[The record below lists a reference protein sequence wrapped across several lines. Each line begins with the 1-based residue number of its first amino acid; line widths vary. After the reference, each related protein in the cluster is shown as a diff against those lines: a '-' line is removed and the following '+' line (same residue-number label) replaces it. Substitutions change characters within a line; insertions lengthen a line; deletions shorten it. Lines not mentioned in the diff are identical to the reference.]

1 MLRKWLAAL
10 LIAVLALTGTAL
22 ADAKVTVL
30 GTGTVLMDAD
40 RATIRVGVRELA
52 EDVIA
57 AQSSVNARIEA
68 IVAALE
74 ALGVGEDALST
85 DTISIY
91 PNYEYSGETERI
103 AGYSAYNALSVT
115 IQDIDNVGKI
125 IDAAFEAGA
134 NTLDSVTFSAS
145 DTAEANHQAL
155 ALAVKDAMEKAGVLA
170 EAAGMTLGG
179 IESIRESGGYSYST
193 PVKFARTEAA
203 MDTATR
209 VMASRLEV
217 SATVEVEFELK

>member
-1 MLRKWLAAL
+1 MLRRWLAAL

-74 ALGVGEDALST
+74 ALGVGEDELST

-91 PNYEYSGETERI
+91 PNYDYSGETERI

-155 ALAVKDAMEKAGVLA
+155 ALAVKDAMEKAKVLA
-170 EAAGMTLGG
+170 EAAGMMLGG

-193 PVKFARTEAA
+193 PVKFARAEAA

-209 VMASRLEV
+209 VMASQLEV
-217 SATVEVEFELK
+217 SATVEVEFELN